1 MEEKFIFRETW
12 QMTDSAAFPLIL
24 RVMTRPLGHFDKS
37 GNYKFRGKKNSEK
50 RSNMNPRLK

>member
-12 QMTDSAAFPLIL
+12 QMTDSAAFLLIL
-24 RVMTRPLGHFDKS
+24 HVMTRPLGHLDKY
-37 GNYKFRGKKNSEK
+37 GNYKFGGKMNSEK